1 MPYRKQQFADNE
13 IYHIVLRGIDGNL
26 IFKNAD
32 DYYRGIFSVYEFNNK
47 KSVAILKR
55 RRDINTN
62 KKKLLKAG
70 RGPASTSFDLR
81 DKLVEVLTFCF
92 MPNHIH
98 LLVRQIKEGGIT
110 KFLSKV
116 GTGFAGYFNRKYG
129 RKGYVFQN
137 RFRSVHIKDDEQ
149 LKTVFA
155 YIHTNPVS
163 LIEPKWK
170 ERGIKNPRKVIKF
183 LENYKWSSCLDY
195 IGKKNFPSVTDRKF
209 ISETMNGKKGCKEFI
224 EDSVKYKSKV
234 KNKGFPGLFLE
245 V

>member
-1 MPYRKQQFADNE
+1 MPYRKQQFANNE

-26 IFKNAD
+26 IFKDID
-32 DYYRGIFSVYEFNNK
+32 DYYRGIFSIYEFNNK

-55 RRDINTN
+55 RQEIKAS
-62 KKKLLKAG
+62 KKKLLKIG
-70 RGPASTSFDLR
+70 QGPSSSSFDIR
-81 DKLVEVLTFCF
+81 DKFVEVFTFCF

-98 LLVRQIKEGGIT
+98 LLIRQIKEGGIT

-137 RFRSVHIKDDEQ
+137 RFRAVHIKNDEQ

-155 YIHTNPVS
+155 YIHINSIS

-170 ERGIKNPRKVIKF
+170 ENGIKNSQKVIKF
-183 LENYKWSSCLDY
+183 LENYKWSSYLDY
-195 IGKKNFPSVTDRKF
+195 IGKKNFPSITDRKF
-209 ISETMNGKKGCKEFI
+209 ISETMNGENGCREFI
-224 EDSVKYKSKV
+224 NDWVKYKSKD
-234 KNKGFPGLFLE
+234 KKLEDLF
-245 V
+245 